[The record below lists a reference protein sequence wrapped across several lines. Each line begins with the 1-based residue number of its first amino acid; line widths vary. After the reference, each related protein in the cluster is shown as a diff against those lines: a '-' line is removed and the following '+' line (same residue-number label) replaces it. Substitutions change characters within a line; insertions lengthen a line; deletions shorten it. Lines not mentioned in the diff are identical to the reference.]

1 MSRVSIAAQPVD
13 TNTLRRELQRP
24 GCGGFCVFEGWVRE
38 TNEGREV
45 SGLDYEAY
53 NELAISEGERIIDE
67 AVQRFGIADARC
79 VHRVGSLAVGDT
91 AVWIGVVS
99 PHRDEAFRACR
110 YIIDQVKMRLP
121 IWKRSTI
128 WSVSRPGSPA
138 HMGRPT
144 STTTRITVDGILQ
157 PRG

>member
-38 TNEGREV
+38 TNDGREV

-79 VHRVGSLAVGDT
+79 VHRIGSLAVGDT

-121 IWKRSTI
+121 IWKKEHYLVGESS
-128 WSVSRPGSPA
+128 WVACSHGPA
-138 HMGRPT
+138 DEHDNAHHG
-144 STTTRITVDGILQ
+144 
-157 PRG
+157 

>member
-13 TNTLRRELQRP
+13 THTLRRQLQRP

-67 AVQRFGIADARC
+67 AVQRFSIADARC
-79 VHRVGSLAVGDT
+79 VHRIGSLAVGDT

-121 IWKRSTI
+121 IWKKEHYLVGESS
-128 WSVSRPGSPA
+128 WVACSHGPA
-138 HMGRPT
+138 DDHDHAHHG
-144 STTTRITVDGILQ
+144 
-157 PRG
+157 

>member
-1 MSRVSIAAQPVD
+1 MSRVTIAAQPVD
-13 TNTLRRELQRP
+13 ANALRKALQQP

-110 YIIDQVKMRLP
+110 YIIDQVKQRLP
-121 IWKRSTI
+121 IWKKEHYLVGESSWVACTHA
-128 WSVSRPGSPA
+128 PA
-138 HMGRPT
+138 DKHDHAHQG
-144 STTTRITVDGILQ
+144 
-157 PRG
+157 

>member
-1 MSRVSIAAQPVD
+1 MSRVSIADAPAD
-13 TNTLRRELQRP
+13 TDALRRELQRP
-24 GCGGFCVFEGWVRE
+24 GSGGFCVFEGWVRD

-53 NELAISEGERIIDE
+53 RELALSEGERIIDE
-67 AVQRFGIADARC
+67 AIARFGIADARC

-110 YIIDQVKMRLP
+110 YIIDQVKLRLP
-121 IWKRSTI
+121 IWKKEHYLVGPSE
-128 WSVSRPGSPA
+128 WVACSHHGDA
-138 HMGRPT
+138 HGHAAPHEH
-144 STTTRITVDGILQ
+144 
-157 PRG
+157 

>member
-1 MSRVSIAAQPVD
+1 MELEHYPGMTEKSI
-13 TNTLRRELQRP
+13 
-24 GCGGFCVFEGWVRE
+24 
-38 TNEGREV
+38 
-45 SGLDYEAY
+45 EA
-53 NELAISEGERIIDE
+53 IIDE

-121 IWKRSTI
+121 IWKKEHYLVGESS
-128 WSVSRPGSPA
+128 WVACSHGPA
-138 HMGRPT
+138 DDHDHAHHG
-144 STTTRITVDGILQ
+144 
-157 PRG
+157 

>member
-1 MSRVSIAAQPVD
+1 MSRVTIAPQPVD
-13 TNTLRRELQRP
+13 TNALRKALQRP

-53 NELAISEGERIIDE
+53 NELAISEGERIVDE
-67 AVQRFGIADARC
+67 AVQHFGIADARC

-110 YIIDQVKMRLP
+110 YIIDQVKLRLP
-121 IWKRSTI
+121 IWKKEHYLVGESS
-128 WSVSRPGSPA
+128 WVACAHGPA
-138 HMGRPT
+138 QDHAHSHHG
-144 STTTRITVDGILQ
+144 
-157 PRG
+157 

>member
-1 MSRVSIAAQPVD
+1 MSRVTIAAQPVD
-13 TNTLRRELQRP
+13 TNTLRKELQQP

-53 NELAISEGERIIDE
+53 NELAIGEGERIIDE

-79 VHRVGSLAVGDT
+79 AHRVGSLAVGDT

-110 YIIDQVKMRLP
+110 YIIDQVKQRLP
-121 IWKRSTI
+121 IWKKEHYLVGESS
-128 WSVSRPGSPA
+128 WVACAHAPA
-138 HMGRPT
+138 DEHDHAHQG
-144 STTTRITVDGILQ
+144 
-157 PRG
+157 